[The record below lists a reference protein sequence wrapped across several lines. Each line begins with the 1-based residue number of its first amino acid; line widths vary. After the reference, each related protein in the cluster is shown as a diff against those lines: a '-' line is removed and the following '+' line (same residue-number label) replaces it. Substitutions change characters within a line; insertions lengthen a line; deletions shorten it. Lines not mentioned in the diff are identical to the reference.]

1 MKEKKASIIPTMRYR
16 NAKRAINWL
25 CKAFGFERH
34 LVVEGENDTIAHAQ
48 LIYGN
53 SMIMLGSIKDDE
65 YGKMFGTPEDLNG
78 LNTQAP
84 YIIVKEID
92 LHYKNAVAEGAEI
105 VMDIRDED
113 YGGRAYSCRDREGHI
128 WNFGSY
134 DPWAEES
141 Q

>member
-1 MKEKKASIIPTMRYR
+1 MKQVGSVIIPTMRYK
-16 NAKRAINWL
+16 NALEAMEWL
-25 CKAFGFERH
+25 CKAFGFKKH
-34 LVVEGENDTIAHAQ
+34 FVLPGENETIVHAQ
-48 LIYGN
+48 LSFGN
-53 SMIMLGSIKDDE
+53 AMIMLGSVNDDE

-84 YIIVKEID
+84 YIIVEEID

-113 YGGRAYSCRDREGHI
+113 YGGRGYSCRDREGHV

-134 DPWAEES
+134 DPWAGDK
-141 Q
+141 